1 MSSGKIV
8 EPLYQCR
15 RILPPPADS
24 IVVPQKH
31 CNSGRRTEVLNLNIL
46 NSLCFLHYLFTVR
59 F

>member
-15 RILPPPADS
+15 GILPPPADS

-31 CNSGRRTEVLNLNIL
+31 CDSGRRAEVLNLLKL
-46 NSLCFLHYLFTVR
+46 NNLCFLH
-59 F
+59 